1 MSDRLMREVMQSERY
16 AGADLLVL
24 LAIALHADHDGGSA
38 YPGNNRIA
46 ALSGCNPT
54 TVKRACRRLQG
65 NGVLRKVAESKG
77 RGHATYWAIDR
88 NALHKGPR
96 PTAERGNTKSLRPDK
111 GGRGAPLYDSERGAW
126 STVKGC
132 VAFHKGGRGAPPQ
145 YQDRSDSSPPPSLAA
160 TAAAA
165 DEKADWS
172 LTAETSLTLSLGMMD
187 GRRHK
192 GTLANANEARRFLET
207 DAGLLAKKEYE
218 SPDWRALGNDPGDRC
233 MRLYDL
239 WEESNRI
246 ELNLPPR
253 PERIST

>member
-1 MSDRLMREVMQSERY
+1 MREVMVSERY

-46 ALSGCNPT
+46 ALVGCNPT

-65 NGVLRKVAESKG
+65 DGVLRKIAESKG

-88 NALHKGPR
+88 GTLHKGPR
-96 PTAERGNTKSLRPDK
+96 PTPERGGAKTLRPDK
-111 GGRGAPLYDSERGAW
+111 GGRAVPLYDSERGACC
-126 STVKGC
+126 TVKGG
-132 VAFHKGGRGAPPQ
+132 VLHRKGGRAAPPQ
-145 YQDRSDSSPPPSLAA
+145 VKTQSDRQPPPPLEAMAA
-160 TAAAA
+160 LP
-165 DEKADWS
+165 DSEADWS
-172 LTAETSLTLSLGMMD
+172 LTAETALTLALREVD

-218 SPDWRALGNDPGDRC
+218 SPDWRALGNSPWDRTF
-233 MRLYDL
+233 RLLDL
-239 WEESNRI
+239 WEEANRI
-246 ELNLPPR
+246 ELKLPPR
-253 PERIST
+253 AVAHPDRHRR